1 MAIAPQASE
10 HCLQSHGPRTKS
22 MITSLVPH
30 QDLHHSKNHGLPEC
44 LVKAMAAL
52 CRFPQW
58 GKRYKQPSP
67 RTHIMV
73 KAKDPK
79 LASKHGK
86 DPALSFPL
94 SRPSRVRS
102 AGRTLTHSAVF

>member
-1 MAIAPQASE
+1 MAIAPQDSE
-10 HCLQSHGPRTKS
+10 HCLQSHGPKTKS
-22 MITSLVPH
+22 MITALVPH
-30 QDLHHSKNHGLPEC
+30 QDLPEC

-94 SRPSRVRS
+94 SCPSRVRS
-102 AGRTLTHSAVF
+102 AGRTLTHSTVF

>member
-1 MAIAPQASE
+1 
-10 HCLQSHGPRTKS
+10 
-22 MITSLVPH
+22 MITALVPH
-30 QDLHHSKNHGLPEC
+30 QDLRHSKNHDLPEC

-79 LASKHGK
+79 LASKHGR

-94 SRPSRVRS
+94 SCPSRVRS